1 MGGKV
6 EVPIPLTEH
15 KLVLKGTGYVG
26 GVGVATKIDLKNKK
40 ILVKSIAV
48 IGEGVEIGVD

>member
-15 KLVLKGTGYVG
+15 KLVFKGTGYVG
-26 GVGVATKIDLKNKK
+26 GVGVATKIDLENKK